1 MNKWNLKD
9 KSQEEVSKILSDA
22 WMNVIIDE
30 NTIFNPLMNI
40 PQEFTDST
48 HLFFL
53 HLMSQPEY
61 FSFFCREILNIHL
74 LPFQQVIL
82 TEMWNRKFPMLIGSR
97 GLGKTFLLGLYSI
110 LRAVFIPGRKIVIAG
125 AGFRQSKLV
134 FDYAVNIWNNSPLLR
149 DFLGNQTSNGPKYN
163 TDTCK
168 LTLGESSII
177 AIPVGTGDKIR
188 GIRSNDL
195 LADEFSSHSEEIF
208 ENVIVGFGAVTS
220 NPYKSVQQRAKE
232 NISKILGVELLEDD
246 DKGPL
251 GNQLIITG
259 TAYYHFNHFY
269 KYWCLWKAIVES
281 KGKANKLKE
290 FYPEGVPLGFDWK
303 DYSVMRFPVSV
314 LPPGFMDDGNIARS
328 KATLHTGLYQMEYE
342 AIFSKDS
349 NGFFKASLIQSC
361 VCDHKQLI
369 IKEGSPDPVIFRPR
383 IAGDPS
389 KEYIFSIDPASEQ
402 DNFAVTILE
411 IYPDHRRIVYCWTTN
426 SQDFKEK
433 KKNGEIKETDF
444 YGYCARKIRDLMEVF
459 PTRNIAIDAA
469 GGGKAVYE
477 SLHQKETIRP
487 GEQMIWEVIEP
498 GVDKDCDGEEG
509 LHIIHLI
516 NFSKE
521 DFTSGAN
528 HGMRK
533 DFEDKKLLFPEYD
546 ISYLTIYS
554 EIGNG
559 EARDMEDCILE
570 IEELKKE
577 LTQIVVTSTATGRER
592 FDTPEVKIS
601 GSEKGRLRKDRYSS
615 LLMCNWVARNI
626 TDPIVLELSVGG
638 FARTAKGSKGKDY
651 VGPNWLTTQ
660 LNVLY

>member
-1 MNKWNLKD
+1 
-9 KSQEEVSKILSDA
+9 
-22 WMNVIIDE
+22 
-30 NTIFNPLMNI
+30 
-40 PQEFTDST
+40 
-48 HLFFL
+48 
-53 HLMSQPEY
+53 
-61 FSFFCREILNIHL
+61 
-74 LPFQQVIL
+74 
-82 TEMWNRKFPMLIGSR
+82 
-97 GLGKTFLLGLYSI
+97 
-110 LRAVFIPGRKIVIAG
+110 
-125 AGFRQSKLV
+125 
-134 FDYAVNIWNNSPLLR
+134 
-149 DFLGNQTSNGPKYN
+149 
-163 TDTCK
+163 
-168 LTLGESSII
+168 
-177 AIPVGTGDKIR
+177 
-188 GIRSNDL
+188 
-195 LADEFSSHSEEIF
+195 
-208 ENVIVGFGAVTS
+208 
-220 NPYKSVQQRAKE
+220 
-232 NISKILGVELLEDD
+232 
-246 DKGPL
+246 
-251 GNQLIITG
+251 
-259 TAYYHFNHFY
+259 
-269 KYWCLWKAIVES
+269 
-281 KGKANKLKE
+281 
-290 FYPEGVPLGFDWK
+290 
-303 DYSVMRFPVSV
+303 
-314 LPPGFMDDGNIARS
+314 
-328 KATLHTGLYQMEYE
+328 
-342 AIFSKDS
+342 
-349 NGFFKASLIQSC
+349 
-361 VCDHKQLI
+361 
-369 IKEGSPDPVIFRPR
+369 
-383 IAGDPS
+383 
-389 KEYIFSIDPASEQ
+389 
-402 DNFAVTILE
+402 
-411 IYPDHRRIVYCWTTN
+411 
-426 SQDFKEK
+426 
-433 KKNGEIKETDF
+433 
-444 YGYCARKIRDLMEVF
+444 MEVF